1 MNHHPTNTD
10 SHMNLAAECA
20 RLLPYRV
27 RPDVYDVDT
36 RDGLALMNLYAYHP
50 DAHGSPCGVKTW
62 ASRKPQVIL
71 SDRSRVEWSPKDAVA
86 AMLQGA
92 EPSRSVLEAVAI
104 RFTAR
109 EVIRRAKAGHSQAA
123 DRFALV
129 AFRSPEFDEL
139 VSRWLETL
147 PNAPDFIETESGGL
161 RIRNGHTLEPFIE
174 SQGVAVDVLV
184 LRGSWRPANEVIVRR
199 RLDRSRRS

>member
-1 MNHHPTNTD
+1 
-10 SHMNLAAECA
+10 MNLAAECA

-86 AMLQGA
+86 AMLKGA
-92 EPSRSVLEAVAI
+92 EPNRSVLEAIAI

-129 AFRSPEFDEL
+129 ALRAPQFDEL
-139 VSRWLETL
+139 VARWLETL

-161 RIRNGHTLEPFIE
+161 RIRNGHTIEPFIE
-174 SQGVAVDVLV
+174 SERVRVDVVV

-199 RLDRSRRS
+199 RLDCSRRS